1 MENYEALSSC
11 GRPADRVTTPARSG
25 NLSFHPAPTFGSYG
39 RRSAVGHGPALLST
53 EANDGFGSRLWEN
66 AFADDG
72 GWAPNRVRRGPSSN
86 PGTQARIACNNGA
99 IPKIAIIRFTL

>member
-1 MENYEALSSC
+1 MNVA
-11 GRPADRVTTPARSG
+11 
-25 NLSFHPAPTFGSYG
+25 
-39 RRSAVGHGPALLST
+39 
-53 EANDGFGSRLWEN
+53 FGSRLWEN